1 MQMQDENT
9 GRVLGGC
16 FEVFFEIWGIP
27 WIKYNNLTMLMRIL
41 SSEFPCYG
49 PPRET
54 SISEE
59 ETQQISGA
67 LDVGVTNA
75 HIKIMILNPCCFTG
89 AALDPSC
96 ISLTRAGAASII
108 PLQLSD

>member
-1 MQMQDENT
+1 MGKTFQPQIISSCELSVKLWQYYGNLVFPVSPSPDYLEIRAVRKLKIMQMQVKNT

-16 FEVFFEIWGIP
+16 FEGFFEIWGISRV
-27 WIKYNNLTMLMRIL
+27 KYNNLTMLMRIL

-59 ETQQISGA
+59 ETQ
-67 LDVGVTNA
+67 
-75 HIKIMILNPCCFTG
+75 
-89 AALDPSC
+89 
-96 ISLTRAGAASII
+96 
-108 PLQLSD
+108 